1 MHRGEGVSGPDCGCV
16 DAYGQLTMLRGMA
29 EAPVKAENYFKAT
42 IQAGCVG
49 FDQAKPNVE
58 F

>member
-1 MHRGEGVSGPDCGCV
+1 
-16 DAYGQLTMLRGMA
+16 MLRGMA